1 MTETLLDIV
10 YRHTKPSVAP
20 DGVAAMACGP
30 IAIRSATPTALE
42 HTLPRPLLCLVLQ
55 GRKRVSIGNKQLIF
69 AAGDSMVVTAN
80 QPMVSQIIQASART
94 PYLSVALDLDLSII
108 ADLVLEMQ
116 NQEPGLAH
124 RDISTDAEVADAV
137 LRLMRLLD
145 RPAALPLLQKQLLR
159 EIHFWLLSG
168 RHGGEIRRL
177 GLTDSHVH
185 RIARAVA
192 VLRTEFAES
201 LPVERLASLAG
212 MSRSSFHQ
220 HFRAVTSLTPLQF
233 QKQLRLIEARRLI
246 MEGKSSSRA
255 AFDVGYEGASHFAR
269 DYSRMFG
276 LAPSKDRAAA
286 RNHAANAGDGVK

>member
-1 MTETLLDIV
+1 MIETLLDIV
-10 YRHTKPSVAP
+10 HRHTNPSVAP
-20 DGVAAMACGP
+20 DGVAATACGP

-55 GRKRVSIGNKQLIF
+55 GRKRVSIGNKQLVF

-116 NQEPGLAH
+116 NQEPGLA
-124 RDISTDAEVADAV
+124 RWETIATDAEVADAV

-168 RHGGEIRRL
+168 RHGAEIRRL
-177 GLTDSHVH
+177 GFTDSHVH

-192 VLRTEFAES
+192 VLRTEFTES
-201 LPVERLASLAG
+201 LPVERLASVAG

-276 LAPSKDRAAA
+276 LAPSKDRATT
-286 RNHAANAGDGVK
+286 RNRAANAGD